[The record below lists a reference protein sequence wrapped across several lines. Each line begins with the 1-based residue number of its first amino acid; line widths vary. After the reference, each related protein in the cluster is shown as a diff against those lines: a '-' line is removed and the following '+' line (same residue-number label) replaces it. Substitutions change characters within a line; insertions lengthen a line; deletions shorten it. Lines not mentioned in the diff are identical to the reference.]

1 MQLVTK
7 GEGDAFPAL
16 DVERIDASAARVL
29 PATVLASL
37 TFRDV
42 LSDISGDVSRRVWS
56 G

>member
-16 DVERIDASAARVL
+16 HVECIDASAARVL
-29 PATVLASL
+29 PSTVLASL

-42 LSDISGDVSRRVWS
+42 LSDSGDDTS
-56 G
+56 